1 MAYYFTSLVIIALKL
16 LHVHTYCTSIKTG
29 GDIAVKW
36 YQLESHIIENRLSVK
51 HEKGLTNQLAMQ
63 RIKQYDVNK
72 LKTAEKE
79 SLWMLLMK
87 QFEDFM
93 VIVIING
100 CIGFFQEQKAEK
112 SLDKLRELAA
122 PKTRVFRE
130 GQWKTI
136 PAEDVVIGDIVRI
149 KTGDRVPAD
158 IRIFNENSLE
168 IEESALT

>member
-16 LHVHTYCTSIKTG
+16 LHLHTYCTSIKTG

-36 YQLESHIIENRLSVK
+36 YQLESHIIENRLSV
-51 HEKGLTNQLAMQ
+51 
-63 RIKQYDVNK
+63 NK

-79 SLWMLLMK
+79 SLWLLFMK
-87 QFEDFM
+87 QFQDFMVIILLAATLIAGMLGEFIDATAIM

-136 PAEDVVIGDIVRI
+136 P
-149 KTGDRVPAD
+149 
-158 IRIFNENSLE
+158 
-168 IEESALT
+168 